1 MRTRL
6 AWLFPRASERRVF
19 LKWRSAIHPYIF
31 ILTSSHAHIFTSSH
45 PHLLTSSISF
55 FSSSHLHLFISSHH
69 RQNLN
74 LHVLTSPRHIL
85 KSSYHNIFFSSH
97 PHLFTSSISFFSSY
111 IFISSYLHTLYIIFY
126 IFFFWDILI
135 YFSLYA
141 SCYTIFWL
149 TYFTTSLFALGP
161 FNELTFPPWP
171 ILWPSPHGFGSPSTT
186 KISLSSTSTYS
197 SRISSFTIL
206 CPTWMATSSTPTGS
220 SRHSPDRP
228 PSYATIGT
236 TWQLLWHPGTASLYS
251 SSHRGLQIRLHPLQD
266 HLPQLCLSPLCPG
279 IVWIGRRHLPETLV
293 PTSSSFST
301 DPHDCHHTRQI
312 WAQSHADQHS
322 WCFTTRL
329 PSLANVPDIVSSTD
343 FG

>member
-126 IFFFWDILI
+126 IFFFLRYLDIFLSLCFMLYHLLTYIFHYISLRSRAIRRLVFFCVCVCSTKMYIFAMTNRFPWTPARREHHHRDKKSALHPFQKTNNCHTFSILQSGFVSLKTVILRKFGFSMPPYLIIYFFGSKTLETILI
-135 YFSLYA
+135 A
-141 SCYTIFWL
+141 TAVVRQC
-149 TYFTTSLFALGP
+149 
-161 FNELTFPPWP
+161 
-171 ILWPSPHGFGSPSTT
+171 
-186 KISLSSTSTYS
+186 
-197 SRISSFTIL
+197 SRTHYQMFRNH
-206 CPTWMATSSTPTGS
+206 
-220 SRHSPDRP
+220 SRN
-228 PSYATIGT
+228 T
-236 TWQLLWHPGTASLYS
+236 
-251 SSHRGLQIRLHPLQD
+251 
-266 HLPQLCLSPLCPG
+266 
-279 IVWIGRRHLPETLV
+279 
-293 PTSSSFST
+293 TSSSS
-301 DPHDCHHTRQI
+301 CGYQM
-312 WAQSHADQHS
+312 
-322 WCFTTRL
+322 
-329 PSLANVPDIVSSTD
+329 
-343 FG
+343 

>member
-126 IFFFWDILI
+126 IFFSEISWYI
-135 YFSLYA
+135 
-141 SCYTIFWL
+141 
-149 TYFTTSLFALGP
+149 SLFMLHA
-161 FNELTFPPWP
+161 
-171 ILWPSPHGFGSPSTT
+171 IPSSDLH
-186 KISLSSTSTYS
+186 ISLHLSSLS
-197 SRISSFTIL
+197 
-206 CPTWMATSSTPTGS
+206 G
-220 SRHSPDRP
+220 
-228 PSYATIGT
+228 
-236 TWQLLWHPGTASLYS
+236 HP
-251 SSHRGLQIRLHPLQD
+251 
-266 HLPQLCLSPLCPG
+266 
-279 IVWIGRRHLPETLV
+279 
-293 PTSSSFST
+293 SSSFFPQFFFSNVFSIDNRICSRT
-301 DPHDCHHTRQI
+301 CMDERKGHMNQENRWHHLDLLWLDPVERVGGCRFLHR
-312 WAQSHADQHS
+312 
-322 WCFTTRL
+322 
-329 PSLANVPDIVSSTD
+329 
-343 FG
+343 

>member
-126 IFFFWDILI
+126 IFFSEISWYI
-135 YFSLYA
+135 
-141 SCYTIFWL
+141 
-149 TYFTTSLFALGP
+149 SLFMLHA
-161 FNELTFPPWP
+161 
-171 ILWPSPHGFGSPSTT
+171 IPSSDLH
-186 KISLSSTSTYS
+186 ISLHLSSLS
-197 SRISSFTIL
+197 
-206 CPTWMATSSTPTGS
+206 G
-220 SRHSPDRP
+220 
-228 PSYATIGT
+228 
-236 TWQLLWHPGTASLYS
+236 HPS
-251 SSHRGLQIRLHPLQD
+251 SSWKR
-266 HLPQLCLSPLCPG
+266 
-279 IVWIGRRHLPETLV
+279 V
-293 PTSSSFST
+293 
-301 DPHDCHHTRQI
+301 
-312 WAQSHADQHS
+312 A
-322 WCFTTRL
+322 
-329 PSLANVPDIVSSTD
+329 
-343 FG
+343 

>member
-126 IFFFWDILI
+126 IFFFSEISWYI
-135 YFSLYA
+135 
-141 SCYTIFWL
+141 
-149 TYFTTSLFALGP
+149 SLFMLHA
-161 FNELTFPPWP
+161 
-171 ILWPSPHGFGSPSTT
+171 IPSSDLH
-186 KISLSSTSTYS
+186 ISLHLSSLS
-197 SRISSFTIL
+197 
-206 CPTWMATSSTPTGS
+206 G
-220 SRHSPDRP
+220 
-228 PSYATIGT
+228 
-236 TWQLLWHPGTASLYS
+236 HP
-251 SSHRGLQIRLHPLQD
+251 
-266 HLPQLCLSPLCPG
+266 
-279 IVWIGRRHLPETLV
+279 
-293 PTSSSFST
+293 SSSF
-301 DPHDCHHTRQI
+301 R
-312 WAQSHADQHS
+312 AQEMNIYAYVYIYI
-322 WCFTTRL
+322 F
-329 PSLANVPDIVSSTD
+329 
-343 FG
+343 

>member
-126 IFFFWDILI
+126 IFFSEISWYI
-135 YFSLYA
+135 
-141 SCYTIFWL
+141 
-149 TYFTTSLFALGP
+149 SLFMLHA
-161 FNELTFPPWP
+161 
-171 ILWPSPHGFGSPSTT
+171 IPSSDLH
-186 KISLSSTSTYS
+186 ISLHLSSLS
-197 SRISSFTIL
+197 
-206 CPTWMATSSTPTGS
+206 G
-220 SRHSPDRP
+220 
-228 PSYATIGT
+228 
-236 TWQLLWHPGTASLYS
+236 HP
-251 SSHRGLQIRLHPLQD
+251 
-266 HLPQLCLSPLCPG
+266 
-279 IVWIGRRHLPETLV
+279 
-293 PTSSSFST
+293 SSSFSGKHSST
-301 DPHDCHHTRQI
+301 RFHQLFLSSSPNNSLRLDMAPTRQMWDQTFGGETLEERPGLVVVSQEDISPLQKRGERWGWNWERRGWNLI
-312 WAQSHADQHS
+312 WMICDLLFRT
-322 WCFTTRL
+322 W
-329 PSLANVPDIVSSTD
+329 
-343 FG
+343 

>member
-126 IFFFWDILI
+126 IFFFLRYLDIFLSLCFMLYHLLTYIFHYISLRSRAIRRLVFLYPKCQDNRKKELRQGKWGWSGNSFWWRSLLHTMYHSYRIILYIITCIYHIHSICSHPNCYKASASEGFYIPGLTGRSEIPSGVPSADLKTTVQETQGIQGLLCKLLDILQPNQKDPDTNPWDIL
-135 YFSLYA
+135 
-141 SCYTIFWL
+141 
-149 TYFTTSLFALGP
+149 
-161 FNELTFPPWP
+161 
-171 ILWPSPHGFGSPSTT
+171 
-186 KISLSSTSTYS
+186 
-197 SRISSFTIL
+197 R
-206 CPTWMATSSTPTGS
+206 
-220 SRHSPDRP
+220 
-228 PSYATIGT
+228 
-236 TWQLLWHPGTASLYS
+236 
-251 SSHRGLQIRLHPLQD
+251 
-266 HLPQLCLSPLCPG
+266 
-279 IVWIGRRHLPETLV
+279 
-293 PTSSSFST
+293 
-301 DPHDCHHTRQI
+301 
-312 WAQSHADQHS
+312 
-322 WCFTTRL
+322 
-329 PSLANVPDIVSSTD
+329 
-343 FG
+343 